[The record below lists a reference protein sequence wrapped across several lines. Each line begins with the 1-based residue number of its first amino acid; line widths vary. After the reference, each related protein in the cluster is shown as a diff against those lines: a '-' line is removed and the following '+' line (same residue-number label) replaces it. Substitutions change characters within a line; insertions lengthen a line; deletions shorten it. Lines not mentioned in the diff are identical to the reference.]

1 MWLNKKKS
9 KDLFLV
15 LLKTFFLIVG
25 LNIFLTSLITI
36 IKLDLKKDN
45 LESEMNLNM
54 NKLKFTQNVQFGLD
68 IY

>member
-1 MWLNKKKS
+1 MWLNKKTS

>member
-1 MWLNKKKS
+1 MWLNQKRS
-9 KDLFLV
+9 KDLILV

-25 LNIFLTSLITI
+25 LNIFLTSLFTI

-45 LESEMNLNM
+45 LESEINFNM
-54 NKLKFTQNVQFGLD
+54 NKIKFTQNNQFSLD